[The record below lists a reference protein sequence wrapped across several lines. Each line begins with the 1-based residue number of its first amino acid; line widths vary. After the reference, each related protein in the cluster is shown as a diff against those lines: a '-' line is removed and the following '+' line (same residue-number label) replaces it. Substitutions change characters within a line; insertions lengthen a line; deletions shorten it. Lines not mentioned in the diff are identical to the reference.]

1 MEIVENIALIS
12 INATLFVQLI
22 SFLLFMMIFNRIMV
36 GPLRRL
42 MSERED
48 YLQQMVTEIADANLA
63 YEKIG
68 KQIVSQENRARDA
81 AYKLSGEIEMAGQQ
95 TAAEML
101 DDTRHQINQIR
112 VDAQKETSDKIA
124 AVREEIHREAEKL
137 ADRMVASLLN
147 RRTTT

>member
-48 YLQQMVTEIADANLA
+48 YLQQIVTEIADANLA

-68 KQIVSQENRARDA
+68 KQIISQENRARNA
-81 AYKLSGEIEMAGQQ
+81 AYKLSEEIEMAGQQ
-95 TAAEML
+95 AAAELL

-112 VDAQKETSDKIA
+112 ADARKETSDQIA
-124 AVREEIHREAEKL
+124 AAREEIHKEAERM
-137 ADRMVASLLN
+137 ADRMVASLLD
-147 RRTTT
+147 RRITI